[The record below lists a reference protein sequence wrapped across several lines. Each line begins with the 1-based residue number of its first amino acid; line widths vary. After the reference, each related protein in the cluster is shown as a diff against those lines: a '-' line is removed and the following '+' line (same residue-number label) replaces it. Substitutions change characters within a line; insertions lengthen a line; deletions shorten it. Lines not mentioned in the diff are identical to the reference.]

1 MCKDSNRAIP
11 IKINGLINCIK
22 LVMVSPPI
30 RGVIRLALCAFRKRY
45 SIRNTPTII
54 IIISLQGLVKKT
66 YEIKN
71 IIEAQFELMRQEINV
86 MQNSKRKPVKCIF
99 HLNL

>member
-1 MCKDSNRAIP
+1 MAHSDYNY
-11 IKINGLINCIK
+11 
-22 LVMVSPPI
+22 
-30 RGVIRLALCAFRKRY
+30 Y
-45 SIRNTPTII
+45 SFFTR
-54 IIISLQGLVKKT
+54 VCKKT

-99 HLNL
+99 HLTL